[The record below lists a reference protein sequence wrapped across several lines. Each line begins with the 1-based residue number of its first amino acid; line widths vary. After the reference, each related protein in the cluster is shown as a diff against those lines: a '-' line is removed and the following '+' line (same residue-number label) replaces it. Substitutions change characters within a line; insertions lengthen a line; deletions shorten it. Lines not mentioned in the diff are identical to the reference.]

1 MSLFLLFISM
11 SALVSGIK
19 EGVNDVEDA
28 AFLPVAAF
36 VVTLSYMLGFSKWS
50 TRRAWVIMLTGGVLA
65 AFIESAELFE
75 PIRSFLQAI
84 PQFELEIIR
93 WVFEKE
99 VPDISILQTQ
109 FAEIIVRVNA
119 FTSRLWSLSFQH
131 PSIREFLWDIP
142 LIVLAAW
149 AGWGTSRQNKTL
161 TALVPSIALHAF
173 ILNYTGRDTLSLQI
187 AVFALILLI
196 GVNQKWSL
204 TLGNTGN
211 AERATRETYSAIII
225 LSIAVTIAAGLMP
238 SISIKDI
245 AQRLAQK
252 DEIGEALGLEKKV
265 TQIFTTK
272 GISGLPRQHLIGISP
287 KLSNT
292 VVLKVKTGE
301 LVPSEDAIIEEA
313 IPRHYWRWLVYD
325 IYNGQGWATSPVKN
339 DPYSANELL
348 IPLTSEWYQVIHL
361 QVEKSFTE
369 DNRLYWTGS
378 LVTASQP
385 FNASWR
391 TAPESLPA
399 NTDPL
404 LNADMLGA
412 VMESQ
417 SYQADALV
425 PLVTANQLR
434 ASAQS
439 YPQEVSQRYLALPDS
454 VSQRTRILA
463 RDLTANISNPYD
475 KAKAIEAHLR
485 TYPYSLN
492 VDLPPQNRDIADYFL
507 FDLKTGYCDYYATS
521 MIVLARAVGLPARMV
536 IGYASGIYDPT
547 RAEYVVREADAHSW
561 VEIYF
566 AEIGWVEFEPTASQP
581 QIVLPEGSPEEFTP
595 SLLPF
600 EFDSEQAEITY
611 TKTGFFPKKNYSFP
625 IFGLAAILPI
635 IALWILRR
643 QGLLKSHKTIGS
655 IYEYV
660 YFHGKKIYSDA
671 QLHETPLIFAD
682 KLKGKLKTD
691 YQWLNPAQI
700 EIDLLTEFYIKESY
714 SAHPVTRDEQKLAGK
729 IWRKLFWRLLY
740 ARMVVRL

>member
-1 MSLFLLFISM
+1 MSLFILFISM

-50 TRRAWVIMLTGGVLA
+50 TRRAWVIMLMGGVLV
-65 AFIESAELFE
+65 AFIESAELAE
-75 PIRSFLQAI
+75 PIRAFLRAI

-99 VPDISILQTQ
+99 APDISILQTQ

-161 TALVPSIALHAF
+161 TALAPSIALHAF

-187 AVFALILLI
+187 AVFALILLV
-196 GVNQKWSL
+196 GVNQKWSV

-211 AERATRETYSAIII
+211 AERAARETYSAIIV

-252 DEIGEALGLEKKV
+252 DELGEALGLEKKV

-348 IPLTSEWYQVIHL
+348 IPITSERYQVIHL

-378 LVTASQP
+378 LATASQP

-399 NTDPL
+399 NIDPL

-434 ASAQS
+434 ASAQNNIRRRS
-439 YPQEVSQRYLALPDS
+439 VNDIWHCLKAFRNAQEF
-454 VSQRTRILA
+454 
-463 RDLTANISNPYD
+463 
-475 KAKAIEAHLR
+475 LR
-485 TYPYSLN
+485 
-492 VDLPPQNRDIADYFL
+492 
-507 FDLKTGYCDYYATS
+507 
-521 MIVLARAVGLPARMV
+521 
-536 IGYASGIYDPT
+536 
-547 RAEYVVREADAHSW
+547 
-561 VEIYF
+561 
-566 AEIGWVEFEPTASQP
+566 
-581 QIVLPEGSPEEFTP
+581 
-595 SLLPF
+595 
-600 EFDSEQAEITY
+600 
-611 TKTGFFPKKNYSFP
+611 
-625 IFGLAAILPI
+625 
-635 IALWILRR
+635 
-643 QGLLKSHKTIGS
+643 
-655 IYEYV
+655 
-660 YFHGKKIYSDA
+660 
-671 QLHETPLIFAD
+671 ET
-682 KLKGKLKTD
+682 
-691 YQWLNPAQI
+691 
-700 EIDLLTEFYIKESY
+700 
-714 SAHPVTRDEQKLAGK
+714 
-729 IWRKLFWRLLY
+729 
-740 ARMVVRL
+740 